1 MTTFLSRVNRRLL
14 LKRKATLQ
22 HHLSDR
28 SSQARPDD
36 FDRRRPD
43 VNRAGIETTS
53 KGGRVDVSA
62 AQNYDHRD
70 RLARGRMLSACSVH
84 ARWVFSWDFHGTD
97 VWLLWALSLIKYTDS
112 RRRLLGHH
120 SWRRES
126 RLTGG

>member
-70 RLARGRMLSACSVH
+70 RRARGLDAERVQC
-84 ARWVFSWDFHGTD
+84 AR
-97 VWLLWALSLIKYTDS
+97 SLGV
-112 RRRLLGHH
+112 LLGF
-120 SWRRES
+120 S
-126 RLTGG
+126 RNCRVALMGS